1 MAARPQLP
9 VRDHAGRG
17 LEQAHE
23 QRATGHDTA
32 ERAFTGRTSV
42 DADTTAPAAREQPG
56 LNRPSAI
63 VTDWHPVRDAQPSP
77 EQLRDIFHRE
87 LLDFGP
93 ALYLADR
100 DGVVRWC
107 NVAFRRIVEMPIDGG
122 QLMELMRFRDIAEE
136 VDQSRA
142 TVYREQRVKTG
153 GAVHFLRSRHVPL
166 FDSAGEL
173 TGFGGLLNLFAENT
187 AGVEDSSVIADRY
200 ADFLR
205 LTADWV
211 WETDALLNF
220 VMVSQRVMNAVGRA
234 PQELIGTNLMSL
246 CASSSRANEV
256 KKRFDRLSPFR
267 EQIFEMLDSEGRSK
281 TFLLS
286 AVPVFDRRD
295 GSLQGYRGAATDIT
309 ELNRRENGLRAAKE
323 AADVANMAK
332 TQFLANMSHELR
344 TPLNAIIGFSD
355 VMRMEMIGPVGN
367 PQYRTY
373 IADIHS
379 SALHLLGIINDVLDV
394 SRIEAGKVQLM
405 DGIVNL
411 EEIFDSVLRLVRER
425 QTEAGLSLTSE
436 LPARPPRLNADK
448 RKLKQILINL
458 ISNAIKFTPS
468 GGAITL
474 SARVLET
481 GALEIVIA
489 DNGIGIASDDIE
501 RVLQPFVQADSALH
515 RKFDGAGLG
524 LPLSRG
530 LARLHGGELTLD
542 SLPGRGTRAI
552 VELPPERVIDGP
564 QLTPVK

>member
-1 MAARPQLP
+1 M
-9 VRDHAGRG
+9 
-17 LEQAHE
+17 
-23 QRATGHDTA
+23 T
-32 ERAFTGRTSV
+32 
-42 DADTTAPAAREQPG
+42 PG
-56 LNRPSAI
+56 LTPGLAPGLTPGLTRPAAI

-107 NVAFRRIVEMPIDGG
+107 NVAFRRIVELPVEGG
-122 QLMELMRFRDIAEE
+122 QLMEMMRFRDIAEE
-136 VDQSRA
+136 IEQSRA
-142 TVYREQRVKTG
+142 TVYREQRVKTAG
-153 GAVHFLRSRHVPL
+153 TLHFLRSRHVPL
-166 FDSAGEL
+166 YDAAGEL

-187 AGVEDSSVIADRY
+187 IGFEDTSIIADRY

-211 WETDALLNF
+211 WEIDGQLNF
-220 VMVSQRVMNAVGRA
+220 VMVSQRVMSAIGRA
-234 PQELIGTNLMSL
+234 PQELIGTNLLTLGSAPAL
-246 CASSSRANEV
+246 VQEV
-256 KKRFDRLSPFR
+256 KRRFERLSPFR
-267 EQIFEMLDSEGRSK
+267 EQAFEMLDSEGRIK

-295 GSLQGYRGAATDIT
+295 GTLQGFRGAATDVT

-355 VMRMEMIGPVGN
+355 VMRMEMVGPIGN

-373 IADIHS
+373 VSDIHS

-405 DGIVNL
+405 ESIVNL
-411 EEIFDSVLRLVRER
+411 EEVFDSVLRLVRER
-425 QTEAGLSLTSE
+425 QTEAGLSLTAE
-436 LPARPPRLNADK
+436 LPAKPPRLNADK

-458 ISNAIKFTPS
+458 IGNAIKFTPS
-468 GGAITL
+468 GGMIKL
-474 SARVLET
+474 SARQLPN
-481 GALEIVIA
+481 GDLQIIVA
-489 DNGIGIASDDIE
+489 DNGIGIAMEDIE

-530 LARLHGGELTLD
+530 LARLHGGELELEST
-542 SLPGRGTRAI
+542 PGHGTRAI
-552 VELPPERVIDGP
+552 VTLPAERVMDGP
-564 QLTPVK
+564 QLLQVK